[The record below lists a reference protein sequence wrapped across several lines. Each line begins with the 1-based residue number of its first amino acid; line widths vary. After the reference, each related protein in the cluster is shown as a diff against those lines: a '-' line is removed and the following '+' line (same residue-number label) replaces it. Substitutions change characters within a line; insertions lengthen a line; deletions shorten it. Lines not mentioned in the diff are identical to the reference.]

1 MWSILLP
8 LKPFPNDSDR
18 AGIFLVGRDF
28 FKMAGIAVIAQET
41 LWPSPFVETAQQFC
55 NISKFCGVVPKVYTI
70 VPQSKM
76 NTTKILDTDFACKKC
91 KNRDI
96 F

>member
-1 MWSILLP
+1 MIVIGPGFFSW
-8 LKPFPNDSDR
+8 R
-18 AGIFLVGRDF
+18 GF

-41 LWPSPFVETAQQFC
+41 LWPSPFVEAAQQFC
-55 NISKFCGVVPKVYTI
+55 NISKFCGVMPKVYTI
-70 VPQSKM
+70 VLQSKM
-76 NTTKILDTDFACKKC
+76 YTTKILDTDFTRKKC